1 MLDMLRVP
9 SKLSEICGLWMLFGE
24 DASLG
29 CSYYSY
35 HGGNINLPRSDHT
48 EMITVIRPLS

>member
-24 DASLG
+24 ASMM
-29 CSYYSY
+29 YTTNAESY
-35 HGGNINLPRSDHT
+35 HIIDLTGQSISFYRK
-48 EMITVIRPLS
+48 